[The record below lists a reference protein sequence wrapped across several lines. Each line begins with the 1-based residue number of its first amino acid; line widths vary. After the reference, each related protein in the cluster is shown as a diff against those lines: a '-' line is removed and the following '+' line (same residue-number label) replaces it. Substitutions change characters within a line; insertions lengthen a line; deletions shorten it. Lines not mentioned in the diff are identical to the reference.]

1 MTKLKQERIVKVEVF
16 GEGVD
21 MWLKSQSDN
30 KDHKQKDN
38 IDREKEIVIDNL
50 RIT

>member
-1 MTKLKQERIVKVEVF
+1 MKQERIVKVEVF

-21 MWLKSQSDN
+21 MWLKS

-38 IDREKEIVIDNL
+38 IDREREIIIDNL